1 MEKLH
6 FGIPT
11 KSRNMMRKNI
21 GFIIITLLLMMI
33 ILTCFSMNVYSQ
45 SMENKIMADKEQTD
59 LLEKAYLKEMKHIL
73 SHYGCENAGITMTKV
88 YGEDINSYE
97 VAIHHSNLRFLDDTG
112 KAQLLMQLQN
122 LVKDFPCAVFVFHFS
137 D

>member
-6 FGIPT
+6 FGMSS
-11 KSRNMMRKNI
+11 KSRNLMRKNI

-45 SMENKIMADKEQTD
+45 SLENKIVADKEQTD
-59 LLEKAYLKEMKHIL
+59 MLEKAYLKEMKHIL
-73 SHYGCENAGITMTKV
+73 SLYGCENAGITMTKV
-88 YGEDINSYE
+88 YGEDVNSYE
-97 VAIHHSNLRFLDDTG
+97 VAIHHSNLRFLDDTA

-122 LVKDFPCAVFVFHFS
+122 LVKDFPYAVFLFHFS

>member
-6 FGIPT
+6 LVMST
-11 KSRNMMRKNI
+11 KSRNLMRKNI
-21 GFIIITLLLMMI
+21 GFIIISLLLMMI

-59 LLEKAYLKEMKHIL
+59 LLEKEYLKEMKHIL
-73 SHYGCENAGITMTKV
+73 SNYGCENAGVTMTKV

>member
-6 FGIPT
+6 LVMST
-11 KSRNMMRKNI
+11 KSFNLMGKNI

-73 SHYGCENAGITMTKV
+73 SHYGCENAGVTMTKV

>member
-1 MEKLH
+1 
-6 FGIPT
+6 
-11 KSRNMMRKNI
+11 
-21 GFIIITLLLMMI
+21 
-33 ILTCFSMNVYSQ
+33 
-45 SMENKIMADKEQTD
+45 MADKEQTD

-73 SHYGCENAGITMTKV
+73 SHYGCENAGVTMTKV

-122 LVKDFPCAVFVFHFS
+122 LVKNFPCAVFVFHFS

>member
-6 FGIPT
+6 LVMST
-11 KSRNMMRKNI
+11 KSRNLMRKNI

-73 SHYGCENAGITMTKV
+73 SNYGCENAGVTMTKV

-97 VAIHHSNLRFLDDTG
+97 VTIHHSNLRFLDDTG

-122 LVKDFPCAVFVFHFS
+122 LVNDFPCAVFVFHFS

>member
-6 FGIPT
+6 FGMTT
-11 KSRNMMRKNI
+11 KSRNLMRKNI
-21 GFIIITLLLMMI
+21 GFILITLLLMTI

-73 SHYGCENAGITMTKV
+73 SNYGCENAGVTMTKV
-88 YGEDINSYE
+88 YGEDVNSYE

-122 LVKDFPCAVFVFHFS
+122 LVKDFPCAVFVFHLT

>member
-6 FGIPT
+6 FGMTT
-11 KSRNMMRKNI
+11 KSRNLMRKNI
-21 GFIIITLLLMMI
+21 GFILITLLLMMI

-59 LLEKAYLKEMKHIL
+59 LLEKEYLKEMKHIL
-73 SHYGCENAGITMTKV
+73 SNYGCENAGVTMTKV
-88 YGEDINSYE
+88 YGEDVNSYE

-122 LVKDFPCAVFVFHFS
+122 LVKDFPCAVFVFHLT

>member
-6 FGIPT
+6 LVMST
-11 KSRNMMRKNI
+11 KSRNLMGKNI

-73 SHYGCENAGITMTKV
+73 SHYGCENAGVTMTKV

-122 LVKDFPCAVFVFHFS
+122 LVKNFPCAVFVFHFS

>member
-6 FGIPT
+6 LVMST
-11 KSRNMMRKNI
+11 KSRNLMRKNI
-21 GFIIITLLLMMI
+21 GFIIISLLLMMI

-59 LLEKAYLKEMKHIL
+59 LLEKEYLKEMKHIL
-73 SHYGCENAGITMTKV
+73 SNYGCENAGVTMTKV

-122 LVKDFPCAVFVFHFS
+122 LVKDFPCAVFVFHLT